1 MLPKEVMFLLRC
13 EDRIGWGDGSRQRK
27 QHRVSGRKK
36 GGTCRNWLKVT
47 VAGMQRA
54 DGGRDEA
61 REV

>member
-1 MLPKEVMFLLRC
+1 MVPGRGNSTNK
-13 EDRIGWGDGSRQRK
+13 
-27 QHRVSGRKK
+27 VSGRKK